1 MNRIT
6 LIGRI
11 GQDITTDTT
20 NNGLHIAKFT
30 LATNYWSQGYKHTE
44 WHNIVCFDKNAEI
57 AGKYLVKGDQVT
69 IVGELGS
76 TKFKDKNGI
85 DRRRYEI
92 RCREIHLLNNPRQN
106 EEQQKTEVTE
116 DIPF

>member
-6 LIGRI
+6 LIGRL
-11 GQDITTDTT
+11 GQDVATDTT

-30 LATNYWSQGYKHTE
+30 LATNYWSQGFKHTE

-57 AGKYLVKGDQVT
+57 ASKYLVKGDQVA

-76 TKFKDKNGI
+76 TKYKDKNGI
-85 DRRRYEI
+85 DRRRYEV
-92 RCREIHLLNNPRQN
+92 RCREIHLLNNRRQTD
-106 EEQQKTEVTE
+106 EQAESEVA
-116 DIPF
+116 DSCPF